1 MKVKVNAD
9 VDASLRT
16 VEPLVAV
23 KKHPRAAMVGG
34 AVSAIVLGG
43 FSMIVGGPVAGVL
56 MAAVGAI
63 IGAPGGAHLA
73 EAAEPEPV

>member
-1 MKVKVNAD
+1 MKVKAN
-9 VDASLRT
+9 VDPSLRT
-16 VEPLVAV
+16 VEPLDAI

-43 FSMIVGGPVAGVL
+43 FSMLVGGPATGML
-56 MAAVGAI
+56 MAAIGAI